1 MEFFPTNDNFTLFSS
16 ISNDL
21 SNMLKLRPIVPRKGN
36 AGPKSGTSISIYAV
50 IRPSQYQK
58 KYNG

>member
-1 MEFFPTNDNFTLFSS
+1 
-16 ISNDL
+16 
-21 SNMLKLRPIVPRKGN
+21 MLKLRPIVPRKGN